1 MKIKPGDIVEYR
13 GRQVRVMTMGITSS
27 GPRFTLSH
35 FGWCGATPGDDL
47 KLIKSIPKPT
57 IKDYDDVIVHPISD
71 SEKKNYGV
79 GWGRDM
85 DGLESSNIAHEI
97 THVQYN
103 DRYGWIGRIDGY
115 NFQLYHIEAVNNF
128 DMI

>member
-1 MKIKPGDIVEYR
+1 
-13 GRQVRVMTMGITSS
+13 
-27 GPRFTLSH
+27 
-35 FGWCGATPGDDL
+35 
-47 KLIKSIPKPT
+47 
-57 IKDYDDVIVHPISD
+57 
-71 SEKKNYGV
+71 
-79 GWGRDM
+79 M